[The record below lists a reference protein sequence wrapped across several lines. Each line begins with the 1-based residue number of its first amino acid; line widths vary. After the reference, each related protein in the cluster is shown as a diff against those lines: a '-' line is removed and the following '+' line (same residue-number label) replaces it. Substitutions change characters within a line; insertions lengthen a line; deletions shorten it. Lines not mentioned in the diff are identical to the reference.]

1 MLLCQPGM
9 ADVGI
14 IRNFA
19 EHYVGRESG
28 IPIIGKTNI
37 QGFWHN
43 IAKKG
48 HGFMC
53 GPGDGFA
60 LAKSIIEGKTHPW
73 IENCTIK
80 LDPKI
85 KETMK

>member
-9 ADVGI
+9 ADIGI

-28 IPIIGKTNI
+28 IPIIGETPVKGLWLNV
-37 QGFWHN
+37 G
-43 IAKKG
+43 KKG

-60 LAKSIIEGKTHPW
+60 LAHSIIEGKTHEW
-73 IENCTIK
+73 ITECTIEEKEK
-80 LDPKI
+80 L